1 MKKGVMITILVFVIA
16 SATTVSAKEPKQ
28 NPFIELW
35 DMIEELRDLIENTPP
50 PEDGLAC
57 WDLNE
62 NGIGDLPDEDING
75 DGVVNVSDCQGP
87 PGEDGTDG
95 APGTDGAD
103 GADGADGGDG
113 TDGLACWD
121 LNGNGTGDLP
131 DEDINGDGVVNVS
144 DCQGPPGEDG
154 DDGAIGAKGAD
165 GIDGLACWDLNGNG
179 TGDLPEEDINEDGVV
194 NVFDCQGA
202 DGIDGIDGPTHN
214 HTHDHTHTILPT
226 GGGQAHNNMQPFTG
240 VYHVIA
246 LTGIFPS
253 RNSEPF
259 IGQIQMVGFNFA
271 PRGWAFC
278 DGQLLPIS
286 QHTALYSLLGTTYG
300 GDGHTT
306 FALPDLRGR
315 VAIHPGNG
323 PGVDQITLGQKG
335 GANKVALTVGNMPSH
350 THTALNASVNATWE

>member
-1 MKKGVMITILVFVIA
+1 MKKGVMIIILVFVIA
-16 SATTVSAKEPKQ
+16 SATTVSAKEQKQ
-28 NPFIELW
+28 DPFTELRNL
-35 DMIEELRDLIENTPP
+35 IEELRDLIENTPP
-50 PEDGLAC
+50 PDDGLTC

-87 PGEDGTDG
+87 PGEDGADG

-103 GADGADGGDG
+103 GADGADGSDG

-144 DCQGPPGEDG
+144 DCQGSPGEDG
-154 DDGAIGAKGAD
+154 DDGAEGTPGD
-165 GIDGLACWDLNGNG
+165 DGLTCWDLNGDG
-179 TGDLPEEDINEDGVV
+179 TGDLPNEDINEDGVV

-226 GGGQAHNNMQPFTG
+226 GGSQAHDNMPPYTT
-240 VYHVIA
+240 VNYIIA
-246 LTGIFPS
+246 LQGEYPS
-253 RNSEPF
+253 RTSEPF
-259 IGQIQMVGFNFA
+259 IAEIKMFGGNFA

-278 DGQLLPIS
+278 NGQLLAVS
-286 QHTALYSLLGTTYG
+286 SNTALFSILGTTYG
-300 GDGHTT
+300 GDGRTT
-306 FALPDLRGR
+306 FALPNLRGR
-315 VAIHPGNG
+315 VAVHAGNG
-323 PGVDQITLGQKG
+323 AGLTNRPLGEKSGTESTTLTISQ
-335 GANKVALTVGNMPSH
+335 MPSH